1 MADADRPHVVGIDVG
16 GTFTDVVNVDEA
28 SGAVRIG
35 KVSSTRTR
43 ESAGFMAGLG
53 RTVDALDRVGAIVHG
68 TTVGTNALLE
78 RSGART
84 GIITTAGFSD
94 VLEMRRRDRPSTW
107 GLWGDF
113 VPVSP
118 RDLRVGVAERTLADG
133 TVLAHVD
140 PDDVAAAA
148 QRLLDRGAVA
158 VAVTFL
164 HSYADPSNEQVAAG
178 VLRAIWPNDAVSIS
192 SEILPEIR
200 EFERTS
206 TTTLNAYL
214 QPVVGGY
221 LAALETALADAGF
234 VGELLIV
241 ASNGG
246 VMSVEAAR
254 RFPVRTALSGPAA
267 GVGAA
272 AAIAGAVGLADVLT
286 GDVGGTSFDVAVVS
300 GGRPVV
306 TAQTTIDFGMVIRT
320 PMIEISTI
328 GAGGGS
334 IAWVDR
340 SGLLRIGPE
349 SAGGVPGPACY
360 GMGNDRPTVTDAH
373 VVLGRINPDRPIGG
387 RDALDVKAA
396 RAAIDRVVGE
406 PLGLSTE
413 DAAEA
418 IFAIATSAMAG
429 ALRLVSVERGH
440 DPTRFRLVPFGG
452 GGGLN
457 CCELVAD
464 IGLAGALVPR
474 HPGVISALGCIMAD
488 MRHDMVRTIGR
499 PLDSVDPAELS
510 ALMSGAEAEGMALVE
525 HSGARLVGTE
535 VRHHLDMHYVGQTHA
550 VTVPLVDASG
560 AAIAASAVTTAVVRD
575 AFERHYREVYG
586 RLLDGL
592 DISVATLRTTVTGL
606 RPEVDLRALGTPDSF
621 GSRRL
626 GSRRLYVG
634 GAWIDAEV
642 LDRGTLAPGD
652 RVAGPAIL
660 EQADATTVLSPG
672 WTAAVD
678 ELGNLTVERALP

>member
-1 MADADRPHVVGIDVG
+1 VVGIDVG
-16 GTFTDVVNVDEA
+16 GTFTDVVNVDD
-28 SGAVRIG
+28 STGVVRIG

-43 ESAGFMAGLG
+43 ESAGFMDGIAA
-53 RTVDALDRVGAIVHG
+53 TVDDVRDVAAIVHG

-78 RSGART
+78 RRGART
-84 GIITTAGFSD
+84 GIITTAGFAD
-94 VLEMRRRDRPSTW
+94 VLEMRRRDRPTTW

-118 RDLRVGVAERTLADG
+118 RDLRVGVQERTLADG
-133 TVLAHVD
+133 TILEEVD
-140 PDDVAAAA
+140 PAQVVDAAR
-148 QRLLDRGAVA
+148 QLLAGGAVA

-164 HSYADPSNEQVAAG
+164 HSYADSSNEQVAAAA
-178 VLRAIWPNDAVSIS
+178 LRAMWPNDAVSVS

-221 LAALETALADAGF
+221 LAQLETDLAEAGF
-234 VGELLIV
+234 EGELLIV

-246 VMSVEAAR
+246 VMTVEAAR

-272 AAIAGAVGLADVLT
+272 AAIASAVGITDVIT

-306 TAQTTIDFGMVIRT
+306 TTQTTIDFGLVIRS

-349 SAGGVPGPACY
+349 SAGGVPGPVCY

-387 RDALDVKAA
+387 RGSLDVGAA
-396 RAAIDRVVGE
+396 RAAIEQSIAR
-406 PLGLSTE
+406 PLGLDVE
-413 DAAEA
+413 QAAEA
-418 IFAIATSAMAG
+418 IFSVATSAMAG

-457 CCELVAD
+457 CCELVDD

-474 HPGVISALGCIMAD
+474 HPGVISALGCVMAD
-488 MRHDMVRTIGR
+488 MRHDMVRT
-499 PLDSVDPAELS
+499 VDLS
-510 ALMSGAEAEGMALVE
+510 LESLPVDRLRTVMSSMEAEGLALVE
-525 HSGARLVGTE
+525 QSGARLLEVE
-535 VRHHLDMHYVGQTHA
+535 VRHQLDMSYVGQTHSVA
-550 VTVPLVDASG
+550 VPLVDGAG
-560 AAIAASAVTTAVVRD
+560 AAVTAESIDREVVCA
-575 AFERHYREVYG
+575 AFEATYRSLYG
-586 RLLDGL
+586 RLLEGL
-592 DISVATLRTTVTGL
+592 GVSVATLRTTVTGI
-606 RPEVDLRALGTPDSF
+606 RPGVDLRALGAPDSD
-621 GSRRL
+621 GVAT
-626 GSRRLYVG
+626 VG
-634 GAWIDAEV
+634 TRKLFLSGAWIEATV
-642 LDRGTLAPGD
+642 IDRGALRPGD
-652 RVAGPAIL
+652 RIDGPSIL
-660 EQADATTVLSPG
+660 EQLDATTVLPPG
-672 WTAAVD
+672 WSADVD
-678 ELGNLTVERALP
+678 ELGNLAVTRTP

>member
-1 MADADRPHVVGIDVG
+1 
-16 GTFTDVVNVDEA
+16 
-28 SGAVRIG
+28 
-35 KVSSTRTR
+35 
-43 ESAGFMAGLG
+43 
-53 RTVDALDRVGAIVHG
+53 
-68 TTVGTNALLE
+68 
-78 RSGART
+78 
-84 GIITTAGFSD
+84 
-94 VLEMRRRDRPSTW
+94 
-107 GLWGDF
+107 
-113 VPVSP
+113 
-118 RDLRVGVAERTLADG
+118 
-133 TVLAHVD
+133 
-140 PDDVAAAA
+140 
-148 QRLLDRGAVA
+148 
-158 VAVTFL
+158 
-164 HSYADPSNEQVAAG
+164 
-178 VLRAIWPNDAVSIS
+178 
-192 SEILPEIR
+192 
-200 EFERTS
+200 
-206 TTTLNAYL
+206 
-214 QPVVGGY
+214 
-221 LAALETALADAGF
+221 
-234 VGELLIV
+234 
-241 ASNGG
+241 
-246 VMSVEAAR
+246 MSVEAAR

-272 AAIAGAVGLADVLT
+272 AAIAGGVGLTDVLT

-349 SAGGVPGPACY
+349 SAGGVPGPVCY

-387 RDALDVKAA
+387 RDALDVDAA

-406 PLGLSTE
+406 PLGLGTE

-418 IFAIATSAMAG
+418 IFAVATSAMAG

-499 PLDSVDPAELS
+499 PLSSVDPAELS
-510 ALMSGAEAEGMALVE
+510 ALMAGAEAEGMGLVE
-525 HSGARLVGTE
+525 HSGAQLVGTE

-550 VTVPLVDASG
+550 VTVPLVDVTG
-560 AAIAASAVTTAVVRD
+560 AAIAAGAVSSEAVRD
-575 AFERHYREVYG
+575 AFERHYLDVYG

-606 RPEVDLRALGTPDSF
+606 RPEVDLRALGTPDSI
-621 GSRRL
+621 GPREL
-626 GSRRLYVG
+626 GDRRLYVG
-634 GAWIDAEV
+634 GAWVDASV
-642 LDRGTLAPGD
+642 VDRGALAPGD
-652 RVAGPAIL
+652 RVDGPAIL
-660 EQADATTVLSPG
+660 EQPDATTVLPPG
-672 WTAAVD
+672 WTAGVD
-678 ELGNLTVERALP
+678 ELGNLSVERAPL